1 MSNLYKTK
9 NRDAPVFLH
18 KKGTAH
24 EAPSKASRE
33 FRGMD
38 LDVLSFYPVLWKNKR
53 FPAIFFVFTRK
64 IKEKGR
70 LQTEYLKSNVKT
82 CYD

>member
-1 MSNLYKTK
+1 
-9 NRDAPVFLH
+9 
-18 KKGTAH
+18 
-24 EAPSKASRE
+24 
-33 FRGMD
+33 MD